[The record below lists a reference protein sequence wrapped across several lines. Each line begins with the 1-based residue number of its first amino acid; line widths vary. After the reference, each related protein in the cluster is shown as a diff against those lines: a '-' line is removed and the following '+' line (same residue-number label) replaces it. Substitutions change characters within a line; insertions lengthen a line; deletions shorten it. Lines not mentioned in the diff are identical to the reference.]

1 MIKTEHILALDQ
13 CTLFEGVEIS
23 KVLKEVEGRYSV
35 QHYATNEVVY
45 TRSRF
50 NDSIGIV
57 LEGDIE
63 VYKDESKT
71 VMLNRISVGGFFGAA
86 ALFADKKEYVSVLVA
101 KGSCSVMLI
110 PFEEFKDLLASN
122 SFVALNYIRFLSGRI
137 EFLNKKIDEFTAP
150 DTSEK
155 LSRYLLD
162 KSVCVEGKTICKVK
176 SMVEL
181 SKRLNMGRA
190 SLYRSFE
197 ELERQKIISRDGKN
211 IIIDD
216 IDKLKEKRKSK

>member
-1 MIKTEHILALDQ
+1 MIKQEYVQALKR
-13 CTLFEGVEIS
+13 CTLFEGVE
-23 KVLKEVEGRYSV
+23 VLNALAQIEDRYNIQS
-35 QHYATNEVVY
+35 YTSNETVY

-50 NDSIGIV
+50 NDCIGIV
-57 LEGDIE
+57 LAGEIE

-71 VMLNRISVGGFFGAA
+71 VMLNRIGEGGFFGAA

-101 KGSCSVMLI
+101 KGNCSVIFI

-122 SFVALNYIRFLSGRI
+122 SLVALNYIKFLSSRI

-162 KSVCVEGKTICKVK
+162 KAVCENGKMLCKVK

-216 IDKLKEKRKSK
+216 IDSLKEKRKSK